1 MLKICLLLLIIPSL
15 TAITVKAEAQQD
27 MSRFVKEFP
36 LPKGT
41 NPFAIASDSSGN
53 VWISLRNISNIA
65 KLDPRTGK
73 VEEFRIPSRSEV
85 LQIWSIALDAKGNLW
100 FGDATENK
108 IRKFDPVSSKF
119 YEYLIPT
126 PDAQPWGIVLDSK
139 GDVWFAG
146 FNSGKLGKIDNTI
159 AKNGTSE
166 GVTEFST
173 PTNISR
179 PSYLLFDGSNSLWL
193 MESGPA
199 KLAKFDLSSSKFT
212 EYSLPRT
219 GNSSTNP
226 IGIALDSEGKIWYTQ
241 FRTSNIG
248 RFDPKTSNVE
258 QFATGLLTGATYGIA
273 SDKEGNLWTIQQRVD
288 RIVKIAPKEMTISE
302 FRIPTNQ
309 SFTENIAVDP
319 SGNAWFVETVGH
331 KVGIIAANA
340 KLPIRVN
347 LPSNKFTI
355 SPTGRL
361 RVPVTFESSEA
372 GSFFPHLRASIAAT
386 GNVINASFA
395 FLPDLIQMN
404 SAGKATSELTIT
416 TNNLLPGNYK
426 FVVGFTD
433 RSLNFYQGQFFDLT
447 VEKGGIEFLPAL
459 VIIAAILGAVIYFA
473 IYRMRLGAVRNVPRT
488 TPPQPLFKEG

>member
-1 MLKICLLLLIIPSL
+1 M
-15 TAITVKAEAQQD
+15 TAVTVKVEAQQD
-27 MSRFVKEFP
+27 SSRFVKEFS
-36 LPKGT
+36 LPKGS

-53 VWISLRNISNIA
+53 VWISLRNFSSIA
-65 KLDPRTGK
+65 KLDPKTGK
-73 VEEFRIPSRSEV
+73 VEEFLIPSKSQV
-85 LQIWSIALDAKGNLW
+85 LQIWSMAFDAKGNLW

-108 IRKFDPVSSKF
+108 IRKFDLARSKF
-119 YEYLIPT
+119 YEFLIPT
-126 PDAQPWGIVLDSK
+126 PDAQPWGIALDAK

-146 FNSGKLGKIDNTI
+146 FNSGKLGKLDNTI

-173 PTNISR
+173 PTNASR
-179 PSYLLFDGSNSLWL
+179 PSNLLLDSSNSLWL

-199 KLAKFDLSSSKFT
+199 KLAKFDLPSSKFT

-241 FRTSNIG
+241 FRTSNVG
-248 RFDPKTSNVE
+248 RFDPRASTVE
-258 QFATGLLTGATYGIA
+258 QYATGLLTGATYGIA
-273 SDKEGNLWTIQQRVD
+273 SDREGNIWTIQQRVD

-309 SFTENIAVDP
+309 SFTENITVDP
-319 SGNAWFVETVGH
+319 SGNVWFVETVGH
-331 KVGIIAANA
+331 KVGMIAANT
-340 KLPIRVN
+340 KLPIKMN
-347 LPSNKFTI
+347 LPSSKFTI

-361 RVPVTFESSEA
+361 RVPITFESSEA
-372 GSFFPHLRASIAAT
+372 GSFFPHLRASMAAT
-386 GNVINASFA
+386 GNVINASFV
-395 FLPDLIQMN
+395 FLPDIIQMN
-404 SAGKATSELTIT
+404 SADKATSELTIT
-416 TNNLLPGNYK
+416 ANNFEPGNYK

-433 RSLNFYQGQFFDLT
+433 RGLSFYQGQFFDLT

-473 IYRMRLGAVRNVPRT
+473 IYRMRLGAVRNVPSTAPSR
-488 TPPQPLFKEG
+488 PLSKGG